1 MTLTVP
7 GSPTPHYIRRKSM
20 ILIVPGSSPSLY
32 KEVEDLNGPGPL
44 PSLECL
50 EIDHEA
56 SRATFG
62 CVAGSLREAENQM
75 PSQRKSIILIV
86 PGFLLLTSL
95 CMQIDDF
102 NCPGLPPPLRPS
114 LYKEINDFNCPGLPH
129 PSLCKQIDD
138 FNCSGLP
145 PPLIIL

>member
-7 GSPTPHYIRRKSM
+7 GSHPHYQKEIND
-20 ILIVPGSSPSLY
+20 LNCPGLLPPSLY
-32 KEVEDLNGPGPL
+32 KEVEDWNGPGPL

-62 CVAGSLREAENQM
+62 CVAGSLREAGNHM
-75 PSQRKSIILIV
+75 PSQRKSIVLIV
-86 PGFLLLTSL
+86 PGFLLTSL

-114 LYKEINDFNCPGLPH
+114 LYKEINDFNCPRLPH
-129 PSLCKQIDD
+129 PSLYRQIDD
-138 FNCSGLP
+138 SNCPGLP